1 MPSYITDLGNTIGA
15 VGGYPE
21 LKNSTSRKRDP
32 SELDMTDFLNLMVV
46 QLQNQS
52 IDNTMDTSDML
63 NQMVQMQMITA
74 LANMTDASV
83 MSYAS
88 SLVGKEV
95 TIGDYSSGELVEK
108 VVTITGSGVSNG
120 KNVLFAGDEMYD
132 LSSVMAVG
140 RLPSKDKDDKEDEDD
155 KVEDSDK
162 TESTDKTES
171 GGKTESTDKTD
182 TTGKTESTDKTD
194 TTGKTEST
202 DKTESGG
209 KTESTDKTD
218 TTGKTEDTDKTDATG
233 GMEQAGTASRRL
245 TDDEVETLKALLR
258 QNGVEITED
267 TTNAELADLV
277 NGILRSG
284 QYSGKDTASKEDARD
299 SAVQEAG
306 SKEPVNTELVQAQEE
321 ILKDSQSK
329 PENSFSETD
338 QIKALEELLKA
349 QQAQNSANAGQRG
362 GTQARARRIQEI
374 ELEEFI

>member
-1 MPSYITDLGNTIGA
+1 MSSYIADLGNTIGA

-120 KNVLFAGDEMYD
+120 KNVLFAGDEIYD

-140 RLPSKDKDDKEDEDD
+140 RLPSKDKEEDEDD
-155 KVEDSDK
+155 KVEGSDK
-162 TESTDKTES
+162 TESTDKTE
-171 GGKTESTDKTD
+171 GTDKTD
-182 TTGKTESTDKTD
+182 TTGKTEGTDKTD
-194 TTGKTEST
+194 TTGKIEGS
-202 DKTESGG
+202 
-209 KTESTDKTD
+209 
-218 TTGKTEDTDKTDATG
+218 DKTDATG
-233 GMEQAGTASRRL
+233 GTEQAGTASRRL
-245 TDDEVETLKALLR
+245 TDDEVETLKAFLR

-277 NGILRSG
+277 NGILRTG
-284 QYSGKDTASKEDARD
+284 QYSGQDAAPKEDAGD
-299 SAVQEAG
+299 TAVQETG
-306 SKEPVNTELVQAQEE
+306 SKEPVNTELVQALEE
-321 ILKDSQSK
+321 FLKDSQSK

-338 QIKALEELLKA
+338 LIKALEELLKA
-349 QQAQNSANAGQRG
+349 QQAQNSANAGQQG